1 MAGDDIS
8 VSIGVQGES
17 AFKKA
22 LTECQN
28 SVKQL
33 DSALK
38 ANAAEYDN
46 NADALGKNVERVK
59 LLRQSIE
66 AQKKMADGL
75 GDAVKYASNKYGEAS
90 SQTTKYVVAQ
100 NKAKE
105 AVAKLE
111 KELKDADREMEEL
124 GRDSRTAGQ
133 QLERGI
139 GDGAQDAAKKLGDMM
154 DDIKGELSG
163 IGQSVGI
170 TATIDVV
177 KNVMDG
183 INNITEETKE
193 YRTQVSYLEQNAKD
207 VGQAWA
213 DVESHLFRVTANT
226 GSLED
231 ATEGISNLLAAGLDS
246 AEVADSVNMLLGA
259 VTKFPQTYKFESLA
273 EGLRNT
279 IEEGKAVG
287 QFSELLL
294 ALGVDLETFNAAM
307 EKATDKE
314 ARQDIALSFGANKGL
329 ESTIA
334 EYESAN
340 QLMLDANTKML
351 EYQAGLATLA
361 EQMTPIG
368 TAWTEMQTA
377 AIGAVSALLEDT
389 QVDEWITGK
398 LNDITEIIRLIAT
411 AEGRAELMRRAT
423 EGMGET
429 YGVEDFGDI
438 DKQIEITKAAIK
450 ELKMTG
456 GDASL
461 LYTQEQRLAELEA
474 AKAAG
479 TEAGTGMVDA
489 LTAEVE
495 AQEETLK
502 TAGSD
507 AMAEVADGVAE
518 GGQAAIDNTDAV
530 VSSMQSSFD
539 SLDTSGA
546 IQQLNNFYRA
556 AGSGGSLPKGW
567 NLGSG
572 GSGQQESGNPAL
584 QISMSIDGQKFA
596 SVTAPYTS
604 AALGRITEMT
614 A

>member
-1 MAGDDIS
+1 MAADDIS

-38 ANAAEYDN
+38 ANAAEYEN
-46 NADALGKNVERVK
+46 NADALGENVERAK
-59 LLRQSIE
+59 LLKQAIE
-66 AQKKMADGL
+66 TQKKMAEGL
-75 GDAVKYASNKYGEAS
+75 GDAVKYASEKYGEAS

-124 GRDSRTAGQ
+124 GRDSRTVGQ

-139 GDGAQDAAKKLGDMM
+139 GDGAEDAARKLGNMM
-154 DDIKGELSG
+154 DDIKDELEG

-183 INNITEETKE
+183 IENLTEETKE
-193 YRTQVSYLEQNAKD
+193 YRQQVSYLQQNTKD
-207 VGQAWA
+207 AGQAWA

-246 AEVADSVNMLLGA
+246 AEVADAVNLLLGA
-259 VTKFPQTYKFESLA
+259 VVKFPQTYKFEALA
-273 EGLRNT
+273 ESLRNT
-279 IEEGKAVG
+279 VEEKKAVG
-287 QFSELLL
+287 AYSELLTN
-294 ALGVDLETFNAAM
+294 LGVDLETFNKAL
-307 EKATDKE
+307 EKTTSKE
-314 ARQDIALSFGANKGL
+314 AAQDLVLSFGANRGL

-334 EYESAN
+334 EYEKAN
-340 QLMLDANTKML
+340 ELMLNANTKML

-377 AIGAVSALLEDT
+377 AIGAVTALLEDT
-389 QVDEWITGK
+389 QVDEWVTGK
-398 LNDITEIIRLIAT
+398 INDITEIIRLIAT
-411 AEGRAELMRRAT
+411 DEGRAELTRRAT

-429 YGVEDFGDI
+429 IGVEDIDI
-438 DKQIEITKAAIK
+438 DTAIERQKRAI
-450 ELKMTG
+450 EEAKMW
-456 GDASL
+456 GDYST
-461 LYTQEQRLAELEA
+461 LYTAEQTLKELEA
-474 AKAAG
+474 AK
-479 TEAGTGMVDA
+479 EAGKTTGEA
-489 LTAEVE
+489 LTQE
-495 AQEETLK
+495 ATAAIQAGEEALK
-502 TAGSD
+502 TEGEN
-507 AMAEVADGVAE
+507 AMVAVANGVTE
-518 GGQAAIDNTDAV
+518 GGQAAVDNTAAV
-530 VSSMQSSFD
+530 ISDMQTSFN

-546 IQQLNNFYRA
+546 IQQLNNFYNA
-556 AGSGGSLPKGW
+556 AGGSGSLPKGW

-572 GSGQQESGNPAL
+572 GSGQQESGNPGL
-584 QISMSIDGQKFA
+584 QISMNIDGKTFA
-596 SVTAPYTS
+596 RVTTPYVS
-604 AALGRITEMT
+604 DEMGRITNMT

>member
-1 MAGDDIS
+1 MAADDIS

-38 ANAAEYDN
+38 ANAAEYEN
-46 NADALGKNVERVK
+46 NADALGENVERAK
-59 LLRQSIE
+59 LLKQAIE
-66 AQKKMADGL
+66 TQKKMAEGL
-75 GDAVKYASNKYGEAS
+75 GDAVKYASEKYGEAS

-111 KELKDADREMEEL
+111 KELKDTDREMEEL
-124 GRDSRTAGQ
+124 GRDSRTVGQ

-139 GDGAQDAAKKLGDMM
+139 GDGAEDAARKLGNMM
-154 DDIKGELSG
+154 DDIKDELEG

-183 INNITEETKE
+183 IENLTEETKE
-193 YRTQVSYLEQNAKD
+193 YRQQVSYLQQNTKD
-207 VGQAWA
+207 AGQAWA

-246 AEVADSVNMLLGA
+246 AEVADAVNLLLGA
-259 VTKFPQTYKFESLA
+259 VVKFPQTYKFEALA
-273 EGLRNT
+273 ESLRNT
-279 IEEGKAVG
+279 VEEKKAVG
-287 QFSELLL
+287 AYSELLTN
-294 ALGVDLETFNAAM
+294 LGVDLETFNKAL
-307 EKATDKE
+307 EKTTSKE
-314 ARQDIALSFGANKGL
+314 AAQDLVLSFGANRGL

-334 EYESAN
+334 EYEKAN
-340 QLMLDANTKML
+340 ELMLNANTKML

-377 AIGAVSALLEDT
+377 AIGAVTALLEDT
-389 QVDEWITGK
+389 QVDEWVTGK
-398 LNDITEIIRLIAT
+398 INDITEIIRLIAT
-411 AEGRAELMRRAT
+411 AEGRAELTRRAT

-429 YGVEDFGDI
+429 IGVEDIDI
-438 DKQIEITKAAIK
+438 DTAIERQKRAI
-450 ELKMTG
+450 EEAKMW
-456 GDASL
+456 GDYST
-461 LYTQEQRLAELEA
+461 LYTAEQTLKELEA
-474 AKAAG
+474 AK
-479 TEAGTGMVDA
+479 EAGKTTGEALMQGVTETIQASEEALKNEGENAMV
-489 LTAEVE
+489 
-495 AQEETLK
+495 
-502 TAGSD
+502 
-507 AMAEVADGVAE
+507 EVANGVTE
-518 GGQAAIDNTDAV
+518 GGQAAVDNTAAV
-530 VSSMQSSFD
+530 ISDMQTSFN

-546 IQQLNNFYRA
+546 IQQLNSFYNA
-556 AGSGGSLPKGW
+556 AGGSGTLPKGW

-572 GSGQQESGNPAL
+572 GSGLQESGNPAL
-584 QISMSIDGQKFA
+584 QVSMNIDGTTFA
-596 SVTAPYTS
+596 RVTAPYTS